1 MKKLSVLLAMVLA
14 FTLTTMAQYD
24 PSAVYDPRSDESS
37 QAKSKK
43 EATMT
48 GCLSAQPDA
57 SGSYTLTSNKKVIK
71 VGPADKVKA
80 HAGHT
85 VELTGKWSGSGKDKS
100 LEVTNLKHIDTTCK

>member
-1 MKKLSVLLAMVLA
+1 MKKLLVLLVMVLA
-14 FTLTTMAQYD
+14 STLTSMAQYD
-24 PSAVYDPRSDESS
+24 PSAVYDPKSDESS
-37 QAKSKK
+37 KAKSKK
-43 EATMT
+43 EATVT

-57 SGSYTLTSNKKVIK
+57 NGSYTVTAKKKVVK

-100 LEVTNLKHIDTTCK
+100 FEVTSLKHIDTTCK